1 MGTPRLNDR
10 LGQHLKWIPSAAL
23 GTVALFGLLGF
34 LVDASGPSVSKA
46 APPASTKLLDPAAWG
61 TDHVG
66 RELPE
71 YMEGGECLFCHRA
84 QVGNTWPGNK
94 HNRTMREPEAGE
106 PAMAALES
114 NPATKPLAAEV
125 QLILGDTRAQRFLK
139 RSAAYGKVDM
149 LSASASFGRG
159 RRARLEGAENPHWD
173 DTTFAK
179 ECAGCHMTAV
189 GAETQAAA
197 TVSLDC
203 YACHGDAPAEH
214 ANDPKM
220 MALAKARKD
229 SPAAVTS
236 ICASCHVRF
245 GKSKSTGLPY
255 PANFVAGDN
264 LFKDFE
270 VDFARADDARLN
282 PADRHVMDNVRD
294 VVLYGREQVTCLSC
308 HDVHSGS
315 TKKHRDLAT
324 DHSCLHCHDAAV
336 PIKGHKAYEVHSE
349 RCRY

>member
-1 MGTPRLNDR
+1 MSGRPLQ
-10 LGQHLKWIPSAAL
+10 LLKWVPCASL
-23 GTVALFGLLGF
+23 GLVATLVLAGVLLDG
-34 LVDASGPSVSKA
+34 SGPRVSLA
-46 APPASTKLLDPAAWG
+46 APPTGTKPLDPAAWG

-66 RELPE
+66 RDLPE
-71 YMEGGECLFCHRA
+71 YMEGGECLFCHRV
-84 QVGNTWPGNK
+84 QVGNTWPRDK
-94 HNRTMREPEAGE
+94 HNRTIREPEAGE
-106 PAMAALES
+106 PAVVALES

-125 QLILGDTRAQRFLK
+125 QLILGDTRAIRFLK
-139 RSAAYGKVDM
+139 RSAGYGKVDL
-149 LSASASFGRG
+149 LSVSAAFGRG
-159 RRARLEGAENPHWD
+159 RRARLEGLEKPHWD
-173 DTTFAK
+173 DSTFATA
-179 ECAGCHMTAV
+179 CAGCHMTAV
-189 GAETQAAA
+189 NAETQSAA

-203 YACHGDAPAEH
+203 YTCHGDAPAEH
-214 ANDPKM
+214 ANEPKM

-229 SPAAVTS
+229 SPSAVTS

-270 VDFARADDARLN
+270 VDFAKADDAKLN

-294 VVLYGREQVTCLSC
+294 VVVYGRETVTCLSC

-315 TKKHRDLAT
+315 SKKHRDLAV
-324 DHSCLHCHDAAV
+324 DHSCLHCHDAGQ